1 MTRPEAP
8 AVARMIAAYYAKPGN
23 EVGGSCHIVLDD
35 DNVGDD
41 SVAFCLTNCE
51 ERADEDGAALM
62 RLFAQM
68 KPTGRRRAISLA
80 HEVIQ

>member
-1 MTRPEAP
+1 
-8 AVARMIAAYYAKPGN
+8 
-23 EVGGSCHIVLDD
+23 VLDD
-35 DNVGDD
+35 DNVDDD

-80 HEVIQ
+80 HEVIK